1 MIHGTV
7 VGLQARM
14 SLIILPPESSGVEIE
29 CVIDT
34 GFEGFLTFPPSLIT
48 ELGLPYLINI
58 NANLANN
65 SSVATDVYLATVLW
79 NGVERN
85 IAALAMGRP
94 LIGTALLEDYHL
106 SIDFCEGGTVLV
118 DELYNLKA
126 SLPPNPKIDAPKLLG
141 FLEYRTVYL

>member
-1 MIHGTV
+1 VIHGTV

-14 SLIILPPESSGVEIE
+14 SLIILPREHSGVEIE

-34 GFEGFLTFPPSLIT
+34 GFEGFLTLPPSVIAA
-48 ELGLPYLINI
+48 LGLPYLINI

-65 SSVATDVYLATVLW
+65 STVETDVYLATVVW

-85 IAALAMGRP
+85 IATLAMGRRP

-118 DELYNLKA
+118 DEIL
-126 SLPPNPKIDAPKLLG
+126 
-141 FLEYRTVYL
+141 

>member
-14 SLIILPPESSGVEIE
+14 SLIILPPEHSGVEIE

-34 GFEGFLTFPPSLIT
+34 GFEGFLTLPPSVIAT
-48 ELGLPYLINI
+48 LGLPYLINI

-65 SSVATDVYLATVLW
+65 SSIETDVYLATVVW

-85 IAALAMGRP
+85 IAAIYLVLYASHKVLLTSITP
-94 LIGTALLEDYHL
+94 CSVLISVLLQCQNRFD
-106 SIDFCEGGTVLV
+106 CG
-118 DELYNLKA
+118 
-126 SLPPNPKIDAPKLLG
+126 
-141 FLEYRTVYL
+141 

>member
-1 MIHGTV
+1 MIHGNV

-14 SLIILPPESSGVEIE
+14 GVILLPPERSGIEIE
-29 CVIDT
+29 CVVDT
-34 GFEGFLTFPPSLIT
+34 GFEGFLTLPPSVIAD
-48 ELGLPYLINI
+48 LGLPYLVNI

-65 SSVATDVYLATVLW
+65 SSVETDVYLAKIVW

-85 IAALAMGRP
+85 VAVLAMGRP

-118 DELYNLKA
+118 DDILQ
-126 SLPPNPKIDAPKLLG
+126 S
-141 FLEYRTVYL
+141 